1 MRTSSFVLTVLAL
14 SVTSCGSPSSETD
27 QLPNNSTTGGASGAG
42 AGGMAG
48 TATSGNGGGGAGG
61 SGAGAGGSGAGVGG
75 GGTNGASGS
84 GAGVGGGG
92 TGGGAGPGGAPTTDP
107 PGTVTITTDPFV
119 LQPGQEVHKCQNFD
133 NPFGNQ
139 EVAIQRIVS
148 DMAKG
153 SHHLHL
159 YNLTVGTSRS
169 LEDCNVQ
176 DFHALLHSA
185 GRPHFE
191 TQYPAGMAR
200 KIRGDRG
207 LRMQLH
213 YLNTSQQPLTVNA
226 SIKLSPV
233 DASTITKWVAQ
244 LYLNRVYLSVPPG
257 AGRTVTTTCSI
268 PSVYGPIHL
277 IGAGSHM
284 HMRGIH
290 FVANTNTGVKLLE
303 TDEWEEPPLVAY
315 DPPIA
320 MNPGDSVTWTCTYNN
335 ETAQPITFGESASK
349 NEMCIYIASY
359 YTSSPD
365 ATQLECQATMPTGT
379 TAAPSRN

>member
-1 MRTSSFVLTVLAL
+1 MRTSFLLTAVGL
-14 SVTSCGSPSSETD
+14 SVSACGSPSSD
-27 QLPNNSTTGGASGAG
+27 SGQVPNNSTSGGASGAG
-42 AGGMAG
+42 AGGTPAGGSAG
-48 TATSGNGGGGAGG
+48 TNNPSGSGGGGDGG
-61 SGAGAGGSGAGVGG
+61 SNAGAGGSGAGGG
-75 GGTNGASGS
+75 

-92 TGGGAGPGGAPTTDP
+92 VGGSAAGTSGASGGPAMDP

-119 LQPGQEVHKCQNFD
+119 LQPAQEVHKCQNFD

-139 EVAIQRIVS
+139 DVAVQRIVS

-159 YNLTVGTSRS
+159 YNLTVGTSRT
-169 LEDCNVQ
+169 LEDCDVS

-185 GRPHFE
+185 GRPHME

-200 KIRGDRG
+200 RIRGSKG

-213 YLNTSQQPLTVNA
+213 YLNTSREPLTVQA

-233 DASTITKWVAQ
+233 EASTVTKWVAQ

-268 PSVYGPIHL
+268 PSVYGPISL

-290 FVANTNTGVKLLE
+290 FVADTNTGIRLLE
-303 TDEWEEPPLVAY
+303 TDEWEEPPLIAY

-335 ETAQPITFGESASK
+335 ETAQPITFGQSASK

-359 YTSSPD
+359 YTSSAD
-365 ATQLECQATMPTGT
+365 ATQLECQATSATSTP
-379 TAAPSRN
+379 AAPARD